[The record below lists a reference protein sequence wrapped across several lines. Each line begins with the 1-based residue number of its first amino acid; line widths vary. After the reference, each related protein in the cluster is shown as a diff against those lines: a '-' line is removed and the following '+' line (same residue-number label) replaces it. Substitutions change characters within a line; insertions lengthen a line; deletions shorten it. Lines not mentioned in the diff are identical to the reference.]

1 MEIQRSKMKPP
12 FSAPLCGSVPFPCG
26 KFVSS
31 PIRRAPLSYLLW
43 WATTKNLRYR
53 HPTTTTAVLHHIA
66 WRIQQTDGVAELL
79 GEDIEDKAANSL
91 VPGWS
96 MC

>member
-1 MEIQRSKMKPP
+1 METQKSKMKPP
-12 FSAPLCGSVPFPCG
+12 FCGNITGNLQLPCG
-26 KFVSS
+26 KFGNQ
-31 PIRRAPLSYLLW
+31 PIRRVPLSYLLW
-43 WATTKNLRYR
+43 WATTENLRDR

-66 WRIQQTDGVAELL
+66 WRIQQKGGVAELL
-79 GEDIEDKAANSL
+79 GDDVEDKAANSL